1 MNRLRTVPPPR
12 NPPRASPRDPT
23 HPATFSRAF
32 FSVTPPRG
40 TKRRGVPV
48 LTSERPPHAS
58 QAKIERDQRNGLA
71 PPAYARPRASFQS
84 HAARK
89 PVGGGSAAP
98 RASSSSPPP
107 GGGSYQI
114 KEGDTL
120 YRIALNHGVDPDVL
134 QAMNPE
140 LAGRAHAIQVGEYVR
155 VPRS

>member
-1 MNRLRTVPPPR
+1 MHRARRPATPPTPPR
-12 NPPRASPRDPT
+12 FRAHFFPSPPRAER
-23 HPATFSRAF
+23 
-32 FSVTPPRG
+32 SVAGFPS
-40 TKRRGVPV
+40 

-58 QAKIERDQRNGLA
+58 QAKIERDQRNGIA

-84 HAARK
+84 YAARK
-89 PVGGGSAAP
+89 PVGGGAAAP